1 MEKLVAVLKLMMERF
16 LNNVIIFPF
25 YYLNTFYYLN
35 SLKFL
40 LY

>member
-1 MEKLVAVLKLMMERF
+1 MKKLVAVLKLMMERF
-16 LNNVIIFPF
+16 FNNVIVFPFPF
-25 YYLNTFYYLN
+25 YYLD